1 MIRLTL
7 IFVYVTALSAY
18 AFKDWYRSLCGLII
32 LMGVIQHPDVPKSI
46 LGVPGLNPWNLL
58 LLFVL
63 VAWLSSRRREGLC
76 WDMPAA
82 VSVPLILYA
91 SVALVSTLRL
101 TANLAALRLEYTL
114 LDSPPPT
121 TSDVVSE
128 LWINTFK
135 WVVPGLLLFDGCRDS
150 TRFRWAVASVLG
162 VYVLLAVQTI
172 KWMPTGS
179 IASGDALSHRAL
191 KIIQNE
197 IGYSRVNLS
206 MLLAGG
212 SWATLAAL
220 PLGVTRMQKALIVI
234 ASLAQTYAQALTG
247 GRMGYVTWG
256 LVGLV
261 LCGLRWRRYLLVAPL
276 VVVAILAFVPAAQE
290 RMLQGF
296 TSAPED
302 AAGDTRVDDYQVTS
316 GRTLIWPYVIE
327 KWGQAPLAG
336 YGREAMVTTGL
347 RRYLWTELG
356 ESFPHPHNAYL
367 QLLLD
372 CGWLGLVLVLWF
384 YGAALSCALRLFMD
398 ERSPLFVTIGG
409 IAAALIL
416 TLLVASFG
424 SQSFYPREGAVGL
437 WAAMM
442 LSFRMIVQRQRA
454 SEGEAR

>member
-7 IFVYVTALSAY
+7 ISVYVAALSAY
-18 AFKDWYRSLCGLII
+18 AFKDWYRSLCGLIL
-32 LMGVIQHPDVPKSI
+32 LMGVIQHPDVPKTI

-58 LLFVL
+58 LLFV
-63 VAWLSSRRREGLC
+63 VVGWLASRGREGLC
-76 WDMPAA
+76 WDLPAS
-82 VSVPLILYA
+82 VSLPLLLYA
-91 SVALVSTLRL
+91 CVAVVSTLRL
-101 TANLAALRLEYTL
+101 TANLANFRLEYVL

-121 TSDVVSE
+121 TSEVVSE
-128 LWINTFK
+128 FWINTFK
-135 WVVPGLLLFDGCRDS
+135 WVVPSLLLFDGCRNAS
-150 TRFRWAVASVLG
+150 RFRWAVASVLG
-162 VYVLLAVQTI
+162 VYVILAIQTI
-172 KWMPTGS
+172 KWMPISS
-179 IASGDALSHRAL
+179 ITSGDALSHRAL

-220 PLGVTRMQKALIVI
+220 PLGSTRLQKVWI
-234 ASLAQTYAQALTG
+234 AVASVAQTYAQALTG

-261 LCGLRWRRYLLVAPL
+261 LCGLRWRRYLLAAPL
-276 VVVAILAFVPAAQE
+276 VVVAILTFVPAAQE

-296 TSAPED
+296 TPAQED
-302 AAGDTRVDDYQVTS
+302 SPGDARIDGYQVTS

-327 KWGQAPLAG
+327 KWRLAPLTG

-347 RRYLWTELG
+347 RRLLWTELG
-356 ESFPHPHNAYL
+356 ETFPHPHNAYL
-367 QLLLD
+367 QILLD
-372 CGWLGLVLVLWF
+372 SGWLGLVPVLWF
-384 YGAALSCALRLFMD
+384 YGVALFCALRLFGD
-398 ERSPLFVTIGG
+398 TRSPLFVTSGG

-454 SEGEAR
+454 SEGRAG